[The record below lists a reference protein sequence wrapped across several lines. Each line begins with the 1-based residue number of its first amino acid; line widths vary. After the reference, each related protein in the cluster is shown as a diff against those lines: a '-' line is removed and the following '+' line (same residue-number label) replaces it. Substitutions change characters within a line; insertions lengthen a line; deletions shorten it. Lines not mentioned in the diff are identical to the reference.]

1 MKERMPCWRRR
12 RSHMRMSIT
21 EVIGVTRKFL
31 REDAG
36 YDRVTVASVVAIELD
51 SKWKVIAEIP
61 GIGADR
67 REVIVDDKDGNV
79 VSYKQA

>member
-1 MKERMPCWRRR
+1 MTI
-12 RSHMRMSIT
+12 S
-21 EVIGVTRKFL
+21 EVIAVTKKFL

-36 YDRVTVASVVAIELD
+36 YERATISSGVAIQPD

-61 GIGADR
+61 GIGPDR
-67 REVIVDDKDGNV
+67 KEVLVDDKDGNV

>member
-1 MKERMPCWRRR
+1 
-12 RSHMRMSIT
+12 MRMSIT